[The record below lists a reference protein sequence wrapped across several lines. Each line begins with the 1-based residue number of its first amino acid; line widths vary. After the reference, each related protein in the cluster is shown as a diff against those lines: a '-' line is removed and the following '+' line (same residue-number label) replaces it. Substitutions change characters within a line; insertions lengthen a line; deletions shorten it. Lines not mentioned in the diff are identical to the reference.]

1 MVTAKKAR
9 PAHTSIYATN
19 EIKPAPCKRKPRPL
33 ALKRTASGV
42 SVLLLYG
49 LPKSVLKLLQISQ
62 EPAPSNRSSFRFN
75 VRFFQCIFYLMY
87 PFN

>member
-19 EIKPAPCKRKPRPL
+19 EIKPAPRKRKTRPL
-33 ALKRTASGV
+33 ALKRTASGA

-49 LPKSVLKLLQISQ
+49 IPKSALKLLQISQ
-62 EPAPSNRSSFRFN
+62 EQTPSH
-75 VRFFQCIFYLMY
+75 
-87 PFN
+87 